1 MELRNSQRG
10 LQGRG
15 IRHCLDYLFPG
26 PGCLLTSESNYCLP
40 ARCPSQLYFAS
51 FTAR

>member
-1 MELRNSQRG
+1 MELRKSQRG
-10 LQGRG
+10 LQNVGYDTG
-15 IRHCLDYLFPG
+15 WITCFPVQVACLPN
-26 PGCLLTSESNYCLP
+26 ESNYCLP